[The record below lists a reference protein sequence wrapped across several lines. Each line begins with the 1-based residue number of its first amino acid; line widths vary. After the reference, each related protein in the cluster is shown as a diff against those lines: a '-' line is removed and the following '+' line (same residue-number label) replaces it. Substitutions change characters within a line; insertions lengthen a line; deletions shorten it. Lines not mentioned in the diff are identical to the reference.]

1 MQGSGWRMALV
12 ISVPVLGV
20 PGNSSVMVV
29 VSGVSRVAGW
39 ASSGS
44 IVGLNFLIL
53 GSESRGSGDRLQE
66 GPHIALQ
73 RGNSYG
79 G

>member
-20 PGNSSVMVV
+20 PGHSSVMVV

-53 GSESRGSGDRLQE
+53 GSD
-66 GPHIALQ
+66 
-73 RGNSYG
+73 
-79 G
+79 